1 MTAVNCVLQ
10 GKRAYLYA
18 DTAHTSLKTGL
29 VVGLRSK
36 LLIGTN
42 FPWALASSGQSLSPT
57 ALAAAVDRAMPRNV
71 ATFVKALPS
80 ILEEGIAV
88 LETEGVTNPP
98 LALTLAVWDA
108 RLRCTRCFM
117 VESDGTA
124 LTSLGVA
131 PFTATELD
139 YTATGRGIGE
149 LLGRDVDPMKPGS
162 FDPDADGQ
170 ALMEAQ
176 RRELRWAGAA
186 GQQIACIGG
195 ELEQAVVGKAGVE
208 VYSLFAWPDRVGFT
222 IRT

>member
-1 MTAVNCVLQ
+1 
-10 GKRAYLYA
+10 
-18 DTAHTSLKTGL
+18 
-29 VVGLRSK
+29 VVGLQSK

-42 FPWALASSGQSLSPT
+42 FPWALASSGQSLAPT

-71 ATFVKALPS
+71 ATFVKAMPA
-80 ILEEGIAV
+80 ILQECIAALEAEGI
-88 LETEGVTNPP
+88 TNPP

-117 VESDGTA
+117 IESDGTA
-124 LTSLGVA
+124 LASLGVA

-139 YTATGRGIGE
+139 FTATGRGIGE
-149 LLGRDVDPMKPGS
+149 LLGRDLDPTKPGS

-176 RRELRWAGAA
+176 RRELRWTGSAGR
-186 GQQIACIGG
+186 QIACIGG
-195 ELEQAVVGKAGVE
+195 ELEQAVVSRAGVE
-208 VYSLFAWPDRVGFT
+208 VYSLIRWSDSVGQP